1 MSTLAQCWFIQLGTV
16 YLIHRIEPARRRGV
30 EKAGSANVFVGGGAT
45 PSLVLQVIQLPL
57 NPAQG
62 KLASKNKGRK
72 DRIFR
77 YALPKPIQFQAPSVP
92 ILAAQPDFIRST
104 GYSDPIVKSLSGTVE
119 EIIMSVLQRTIR
131 MFVLAAMAV
140 AGQVG
145 MSQEGYHPFSEP
157 MSFDPDWQFFA
168 PVQLQ
173 DLQDLTARQ
182 RANNGFYIAYDR
194 MQIGLNRSTTE
205 AASNKIDFTWGNR
218 FDFGWMNSKESGWMF
233 STVNV
238 GGPNVYN
245 QYEQNRLNQFIQTA
259 VDPTLRPEFQNDD
272 GIRRMFIIQ
281 DSVNVG
287 SFSTFEANKVWRME
301 PYRYGGIL
309 EPMVGVRYAFFGD
322 GAANDTYTSGALLN
336 TATPPA
342 VIANFEDILRDRVD
356 TDNHMVLGQVG
367 FRYTKFMNR
376 WTLSND
382 FKFFGGH
389 VYQSQTTSRVT
400 TQTVYPNPIAIG
412 ATSLTENDRN
422 SALVAPPFYSGRKGE
437 KSTIGFDLRVEGSY
451 KATKYLDVR
460 GGFAMMYFARGIWRG
475 STLTEQGNQFANN
488 QNLIMPAFTFGIA
501 LNR

>member
-1 MSTLAQCWFIQLGTV
+1 MCLAT
-16 YLIHRIEPARRRGV
+16 R
-30 EKAGSANVFVGGGAT
+30 
-45 PSLVLQVIQLPL
+45 
-57 NPAQG
+57 
-62 KLASKNKGRK
+62 LASKHTGRK

-168 PVQLQ
+168 PVQMQ

-182 RANNGFYIAYDR
+182 RANNGFYVAYDR
-194 MQIGLNRSTTE
+194 MQIGLNRSDTE
-205 AASNKIDFTWGNR
+205 SASNKIDFTWGNR

-245 QYEQNRLNQFIQTA
+245 QYDQSRLNQFILPATNPGLQ
-259 VDPTLRPEFQNDD
+259 PNFQNDSEN
-272 GIRRMFIIQ
+272 RRHFLIQ

-309 EPMVGVRYAFFGD
+309 EPMVGLRYAFFGD
-322 GAANDTYTSGALLN
+322 GAANDVYS
-336 TATPPA
+336 TAPLINNNVNPPTIIGTA
-342 VIANFEDILRDRVD
+342 ENLLRDRVD
-356 TDNHMVLGQVG
+356 TNNYMILGQAG
-367 FRYTKFMNR
+367 FRYTKFINR

-382 FKFFGGH
+382 MKFFGGH
-389 VYQSQTTSRVT
+389 VYQNQSTSRVT
-400 TQTVYPNPIAIG
+400 TQATYATTPAVG
-412 ATSLTENDRN
+412 VTSLTEGNVVD
-422 SALVAPPFYSGRKGE
+422 SFYSGRKGE

-451 KATKYLDVR
+451 KATKYLDLR

-475 STLTEQGNQFANN
+475 QTTTENNMQGGGNRDSNN